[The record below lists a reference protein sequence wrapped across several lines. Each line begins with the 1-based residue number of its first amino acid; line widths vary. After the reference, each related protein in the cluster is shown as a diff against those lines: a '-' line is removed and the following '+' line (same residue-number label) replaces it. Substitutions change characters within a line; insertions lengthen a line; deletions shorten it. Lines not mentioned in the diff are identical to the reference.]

1 MQALDPPCEVMKIA
15 ISPAAQIF
23 AHHVAPGCESFAHT
37 AGHEQINSTGSW
49 NRAHELSKDLTSFI
63 QPETPVKRALGSTSI
78 EPQRRRSHESQ
89 RYKSR
94 ASASYGRFLACFTLL
109 RPKPPAGGANELDVS
124 PRSMVNMPG
133 DAMAYE
139 WWSVGLGMEVVPRWH
154 IERVGDVART
164 MCVDHRQDNGS
175 DQAKKR

>member
-1 MQALDPPCEVMKIA
+1 MWFSDLQRDSRCSKCRRPGANDGLTLRAPRMTIAGLRPPCEVMKIA

-63 QPETPVKRALGSTSI
+63 QPETPVKRALGPTSI

-133 DAMAYE
+133 DAMA
-139 WWSVGLGMEVVPRWH
+139 
-154 IERVGDVART
+154 
-164 MCVDHRQDNGS
+164 
-175 DQAKKR
+175 